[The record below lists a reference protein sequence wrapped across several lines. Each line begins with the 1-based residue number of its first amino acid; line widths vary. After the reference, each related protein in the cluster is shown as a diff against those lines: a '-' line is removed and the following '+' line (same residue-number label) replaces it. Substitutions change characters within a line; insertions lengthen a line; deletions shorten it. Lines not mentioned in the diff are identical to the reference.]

1 VDSAADVA
9 ADAPFDAQE
18 AVSLAASAVGPLV
31 VGGTGGND
39 YYAFVTGGL
48 ITQAS
53 GSFSFLTGA
62 PYEQGPVVLGGVY
75 SPNIYSVQMNSSGL
89 GSTQNQN
96 LPYSLTVNTLCNPS
110 GFPSPNCTGWQ
121 QAIYSTNSYGP
132 PGTTNPASLV
142 FEYWLFEFNPSPGCP
157 SGFTY
162 NGTNS
167 NDAGTGTNDNTWN
180 CSQNVYSS
188 PTPPAYPI
196 SALGQLTMTVTE
208 TASADFL
215 SMTVG
220 AATYTYSGPSVF
232 GLSQAWNQVEFGVY
246 GWGNALP
253 AEFVTNGTANS
264 TTLEVNIA
272 IEATNSGFP
281 HCEQGGTT
289 GESNNL
295 SPICCTSN
303 PGGITALESSVPGLP
318 STACNGSP
326 ALNPWIK
333 LPGGGCATNIA
344 AADGDYPWVT
354 GCGGSR
360 NQIFY
365 WGGSGI
371 GYWIYTTGATQNI
384 AAFNVA
390 AFNNPWNLF
399 SHEYQNYPTIVGT
412 NEKVYVGDPSGSDTG
427 SGLGSSV
434 YWAEN
439 TNGLTSGSSISTSLN
454 ASSFTNYVSG
464 TSDVLYYS
472 EYGHAVWEPIGNP
485 RGVAEWISV
494 APDNSS
500 LWAVT
505 NASEL
510 WKFSGNVNPVPTSG
524 SWSWESNNVS
534 QAAAGPGGSYAYISN
549 NVLWYQP
556 PVGGVQ
562 RLPTG
567 PTLGPSQA
575 GQWGTQLSIGA
586 NGNIWVIDKSGNI
599 WEYVPYNPKF

>member
-1 VDSAADVA
+1 
-9 ADAPFDAQE
+9 
-18 AVSLAASAVGPLV
+18 
-31 VGGTGGND
+31 
-39 YYAFVTGGL
+39 
-48 ITQAS
+48 
-53 GSFSFLTGA
+53 
-62 PYEQGPVVLGGVY
+62 
-75 SPNIYSVQMNSSGL
+75 
-89 GSTQNQN
+89 
-96 LPYSLTVNTLCNPS
+96 
-110 GFPSPNCTGWQ
+110 
-121 QAIYSTNSYGP
+121 
-132 PGTTNPASLV
+132 
-142 FEYWLFEFNPSPGCP
+142 
-157 SGFTY
+157 
-162 NGTNS
+162 
-167 NDAGTGTNDNTWN
+167 
-180 CSQNVYSS
+180 
-188 PTPPAYPI
+188 
-196 SALGQLTMTVTE
+196 
-208 TASADFL
+208 
-215 SMTVG
+215 
-220 AATYTYSGPSVF
+220 
-232 GLSQAWNQVEFGVY
+232 
-246 GWGNALP
+246 
-253 AEFVTNGTANS
+253 
-264 TTLEVNIA
+264 
-272 IEATNSGFP
+272 
-281 HCEQGGTT
+281 
-289 GESNNL
+289 
-295 SPICCTSN
+295 
-303 PGGITALESSVPGLP
+303 LP

-586 NGNIWVIDKSGNI
+586 NGNIWVIDESGNI
-599 WEYVPYNPKF
+599 WEYVPYNPRF